1 MSVFFSSRRPHTR
14 CALVAGVQTCAL
26 PILLGDNSRE
36 AAMASLSAA
45 RQGHYAD
52 FYTGLFDN
60 GRPDRANI
68 IAAVREA
75 GMNEVETGRDLK
87 SAALRTELENNL
99 ELGRALGL
107 SGKIGRAHV

>member
-1 MSVFFSSRRPHTR
+1 
-14 CALVAGVQTCAL
+14 
-26 PILLGDNSRE
+26 
-36 AAMASLSAA
+36 MASLSAA

-87 SAALRTELENNL
+87 SAALRTELENNR
-99 ELGRALGL
+99 ELGRAHGL
-107 SGKIGRAHV
+107 SGQPSNVVGGQVRHGAGGYETRQAANSQARGKRAGRQRVEEER